1 MGRPARRRPARRVG
15 QGKDRQPSSPRPRC
29 GGHGLFDAVTQAR
42 RTGTLGN
49 RQNLHHLQHGCIRPC
64 TVPVV
69 ALLNMSLAPQWWLA
83 RDDDSSSFLDTG
95 RIAPNADGDGE
106 SGRGPL
112 AVGASLKRGFS
123 RFNSQSAA
131 SDERG
136 VCVQHARVGER
147 KRPSAI
153 PTVRHSS
160 SAKKSSSTAN
170 DS

>member
-1 MGRPARRRPARRVG
+1 MGRLARRRPARRVG
-15 QGKDRQPSSPRPRC
+15 QGKDRQPSSPRPRRD
-29 GGHGLFDAVTQAR
+29 GHGFFDAVMQAG

-49 RQNLHHLQHGCIRPC
+49 GHNLHHLQHGCIRPC
-64 TVPVV
+64 TVAVV
-69 ALLNMSLAPQWWLA
+69 TLLNMAPQGWLT

-106 SGRGPL
+106 GGRGPI
-112 AVGASLKRGFS
+112 AAGASLKRGFS

-136 VCVQHARVGER
+136 VRVQHAPVGN
-147 KRPSAI
+147 KKLPSAI
-153 PTVRHSS
+153 PTARHSS